1 MQPPTPGCR
10 NGTIG
15 PAHPPLATG
24 AGRLWAMVL
33 AVALAAG
40 CESTPSTT
48 GGMAETRPA
57 AVESR
62 VDPSDLDD
70 MSFLHDYLVKRPTV
84 TVDDGYRAMLILA
97 NGRCDARTFEQREA
111 ALEQRGIARPAWN
124 LRPDQK
130 LDKGTVAYMA
140 CVIMKIRGGVNRV
153 IFGSWGPGD
162 RRYALRELVYREMMA
177 DSPAYRYIT
186 GAELVALL
194 GKADAYMQKHHEY
207 EAESVEIGTE
217 PPAGSPA
224 GPR

>member
-1 MQPPTPGCR
+1 MQPPTPRCE
-10 NGTIG
+10 NGAIR
-15 PAHPPLATG
+15 PARLPLAKG
-24 AGRLWAMVL
+24 AGRLWA
-33 AVALAAG
+33 VALAIAFAAG

-57 AVESR
+57 GVESR
-62 VDPSDLDD
+62 VDPSALDD
-70 MSFLHDYLVKRPTV
+70 MSFLHDYLVKQPTV

-97 NGRCDARTFEQREA
+97 DGRCDARTFEEREA
-111 ALEQRGIARPAWN
+111 ALEQRGIARPAWK
-124 LRPDQK
+124 LQPGQK

-162 RRYALRELVYREMMA
+162 RRYALRELVYREVMA

-194 GKADAYMQKHHEY
+194 GKADAYMQKHHAY
-207 EAESVEIGTE
+207 EAESVEIGPE